1 MISQSKKMTPSE
13 IRSRIRRGEWTV
25 TTSGLC
31 PGYVQANLVIL
42 PAELAAAFREFCK
55 RNPQP
60 CPLIE
65 QTKPGAIAPLSAPDA
80 DIRRDV
86 PRYRVYRRGV
96 LVSETSDLRSLWR
109 ADLVSFLLGCSFTF
123 EAALGRAGISLRHQE
138 AGTVVPMFVTDR
150 ACTPAAPFEGPLV
163 VSMRPIPAA
172 RVDEARAISARFP
185 ESHGAPVHAGDPA
198 VLGIENLS
206 VPDYGDAV
214 EIRPGEIPVFWAC
227 GVTPQAVVERA
238 RPELMVS
245 HAPGHMFLTDL
256 WAETGPRSAEEE
268 RAGS

>member
-1 MISQSKKMTPSE
+1 MTP
-13 IRSRIRRGEWTV
+13 RMMRGRIRRGEWMG

-42 PAELAAAFREFCK
+42 PAQLASAFREFCE
-55 RNPQP
+55 RNPGP

-65 QTKPGAIAPLSAPDA
+65 QTAPGASAPSSAPDA
-80 DIRRDV
+80 DLRRDV
-86 PRYRVYRRGV
+86 PRYRVYRDGV
-96 LVSETSDLRSLWR
+96 LEGETGDLRSLWR

-123 EAALGRAGISLRHQE
+123 EAALVRAGIALRHQE
-138 AGTVVPMFVTDR
+138 ARTVVPMYVTDR
-150 ACTPAAPFEGPLV
+150 ACEPAGPFEGPLV
-163 VSMRPIPAA
+163 VSMRPISAA
-172 RVDEARAISARFP
+172 RVDEASAITARFP

-198 VLGIENLS
+198 ALGIEDLS

-214 EIRPGEIPVFWAC
+214 EIRPNEVPVFWAC
-227 GVTPQAVVERA
+227 GVTPQAVAERA

-256 WAETGPRSAEEE
+256 PAETGQRSEEAG